1 MITTTVISRPVD
13 TCVEP
18 PVPSRTSADALFEFP
33 AERKMCADDAL
44 QLDLQLAADCDV
56 PVLVSGA
63 GVRHAEHLALSIHRR
78 SVRREAP
85 FVVMDARQR
94 ELPPDVLGLLRRVSA
109 GEPADDS
116 AGTRAGGTLF
126 IAHVDKMP
134 FAMQVALLRFLD
146 RPERRRRAGLR
157 IITASDAPA
166 IDRVASG
173 AFRADLY
180 YRLNVMHIAVPP
192 SRSRSVVRATQG

>member
-1 MITTTVISRPVD
+1 
-13 TCVEP
+13 
-18 PVPSRTSADALFEFP
+18 
-33 AERKMCADDAL
+33 
-44 QLDLQLAADCDV
+44 
-56 PVLVSGA
+56 
-63 GVRHAEHLALSIHRR
+63 
-78 SVRREAP
+78 
-85 FVVMDARQR
+85 VVMDARQR
-94 ELPPDVLGLLRRVSA
+94 ELPSDVLGLLRRVSS

-126 IAHVDKMP
+126 IAHVEKMS

-146 RPERRRRAGLR
+146 RPDRRRRSGLR

-173 AFRADLY
+173 EFRAELY

-192 SRSRSVVRATQG
+192 ARSRSAVQAMQG